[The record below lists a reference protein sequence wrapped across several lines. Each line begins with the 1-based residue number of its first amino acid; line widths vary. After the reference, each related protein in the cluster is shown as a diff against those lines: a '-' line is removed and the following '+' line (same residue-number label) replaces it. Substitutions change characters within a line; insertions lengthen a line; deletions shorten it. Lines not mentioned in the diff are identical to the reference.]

1 MFDLVTKHKRIAQ
14 GILFLLM
21 VPFAFF
27 GVDYYFQRGNLDA
40 DVATVSGK
48 KITQAEF
55 AESMREQ
62 TDQMRRQL
70 GRNFDPAMF
79 ESPEVRFALLEQL
92 INQRL
97 ITDKALSEQFRVSDV
112 QLQQFISAL
121 PAFQDNGAFS
131 ADRYRQMLSAQ
142 NMTPLMFEQRL
153 RDDLLRSAVQEPIVS
168 ANIVARTSVERYLAL
183 LEQRR
188 EVAVVLI
195 DPAPFLKDVK
205 VSDADIRGFYDKN
218 TGSFQTP
225 EQARIE
231 YVLLTQ
237 EALSARVVVDP
248 ADVRKQYEAN
258 AKQYTAEEERG
269 AAHILIPVKPD
280 ASAEDK
286 AAAKKLADEVFAKAK
301 GAPARF
307 ADLAKEFSK
316 DPGSAAQGGDL
327 GQFARGSMVKP
338 FEDAVFAAKAD
349 DLLAPVQ
356 TDFGWHIIKVTGVR
370 PSRTLGFDD
379 VKVQIEADLRKQR
392 SAAKFATSSDQFQ
405 NLVYEQADSL
415 NGVAKALELKIETSP
430 LVTRTQAQA
439 LGMGNAKFV
448 QALFSPES
456 LQSKRNTE
464 AIEVAPGTLLAGRI
478 VEYMPA
484 APRPFDDVKDEI
496 RLQLVRKAA
505 TDLAQA
511 GGQDK
516 LKLLQAGKSDK
527 DAGVSFGKPVV
538 ISRGQPQPGL
548 SPEALGR
555 VFEAN
560 PDKLPAFTGAINE
573 KGGFSIVKVLNVF
586 TPSPTDKARLDM
598 ASARLSEQLGREMFQ
613 AYLQSLRA
621 RADVKINQVNL
632 DKK

>member
-14 GILFLLM
+14 GILLLLM
-21 VPFAFF
+21 IPFLFF
-27 GVDYYFQRGNLDA
+27 GVDYYFQRDNLDA

-55 AESMREQ
+55 AESIREQ
-62 TDQMRRQL
+62 SDQMRQQL

-79 ESPEVRFALLEQL
+79 ESPEVRFALLDQL

-97 ITDKALSEQFRVSDV
+97 ITDKALEEKFRVSDA
-112 QLQQFISAL
+112 QLQQFIAAL
-121 PAFQDNGAFS
+121 PAFQDAGAFS
-131 ADRYRQMLSAQ
+131 PDRYRQMLATQ

-153 RDDLLRSAVQEPIVS
+153 RDDLLRSAVQEPIAS
-168 ANIVARTSVERYLAL
+168 ASIVARTSVERYLSL
-183 LEQRR
+183 LEQQR
-188 EVAVVLI
+188 EVAVALI
-195 DPAPFLKDVK
+195 DPAPFLKDVN
-205 VSDADIRGFYDKN
+205 VTDADVRAFYDKN
-218 TGSFQTP
+218 TASFQTP

-237 EALSARVVVDP
+237 EALSTLVVVDA

-258 AKQYTAEEERG
+258 AKQYTADEERS
-269 AAHILIPVKPD
+269 AAHILITVKPD
-280 ASAEDK
+280 ASADDK
-286 AAAKKLADEVFAKAK
+286 AAARKLADDVFAKAK
-301 GAPARF
+301 AAPARF
-307 ADLAKEFSK
+307 AELANEFSK

-338 FEDAVFAAKAD
+338 FEDAVFAAKAG

-356 TDFGWHIIKVTGVR
+356 SDFGWHIIKVNGVR
-370 PSRTLGFDD
+370 PSRTLSFDD
-379 VKVQIEADLRKQR
+379 VKVQIEADLRIQR
-392 SAAKFATSSDQFQ
+392 SAAKFATSADQFQ

-415 NGVAKALELKIETSP
+415 IGVAKALELKIETSP
-430 LVTRTQAQA
+430 FVTRTQAQA

-464 AIEVAPGTLLAGRI
+464 AIEVAPGVLLAGRI
-478 VEYMPA
+478 SEYKPG

-496 RLQLVRKAA
+496 RQQLVRKAA

-511 GGQDK
+511 AGQDK

-527 DAGVSFGKPVV
+527 DVGITFGKPVT
-538 ISRGQPQPGL
+538 INRGQPQPGL
-548 SPEALGR
+548 SPVALGSI
-555 VFEAN
+555 FEAN

-573 KGGFSIVKVLNVF
+573 KGGFSIVKVLNVL
-586 TPSPTDKARLDM
+586 TPSPTDKARFDQ
-598 ASARLSEQLGREMFQ
+598 ASARLSEQLGREMLQ

>member
-1 MFDLVTKHKRIAQ
+1 MFDLVQKHKRFAQ
-14 GILFLLM
+14 VILFMMM

-27 GVDYYFQRGNLDA
+27 GVDYYFRGGSSET

-48 KITQAEF
+48 NISQAEF
-55 AESMREQ
+55 TESMREQ
-62 TDQMRRQL
+62 QDQMRRQL

-79 ESPEVRFALLEQL
+79 DSPEVRFALLEQL

-97 ITDKALSEQFRVSDV
+97 ITNKAQAERFRVTDV
-112 QLQQFISAL
+112 QLEQFIAAL
-121 PAFQDNGAFS
+121 PAFQANGAFS
-131 ADRYRQMLSAQ
+131 PEQYRQLLATQ

-153 RDDLLRSAVQEPIVS
+153 REDLLRAAVQEPIAG
-168 ANIVARTSVERYLAL
+168 ANIVARTSVERYLGL
-183 LEQRR
+183 LEQQR
-188 EVAVVLI
+188 EVAVALV
-195 DPAPFLKDVK
+195 DAAPFLKDVK
-205 VSDADIRGFYDKN
+205 VSDADVRAFYDKN

-237 EALSARVVVDP
+237 EALAARVVVDP
-248 ADVRKQYEAN
+248 AEVRKQFEAN
-258 AKQYTAEEERG
+258 AAQYTAEEERS

-280 ASAEDK
+280 ASAADK
-286 AAAKKLADEVFAKAK
+286 AAAKKLADEVHAKVK
-301 GAPARF
+301 TAPARF

-327 GQFARGSMVKP
+327 GQFARGAMVKP
-338 FEDAVFAAKAD
+338 FDDAVFAAKAG

-356 TDFGWHIIKVTGVR
+356 TDFGWHIIKVTAVR
-370 PSRTLGFDD
+370 PARTLAFDD
-379 VKVQIEADLRKQR
+379 VKVQIEGELRKQKG
-392 SAAKFATSSDQFQ
+392 AQKFANAAEQFQ

-415 NGVAKALELKIETSP
+415 NGAAKALELKIETTP
-430 LVTRTQAQA
+430 LITRSQAQA
-439 LGMGNAKFV
+439 LGMGNPKFV
-448 QALFSPES
+448 AALFAPES
-456 LQSKRNTE
+456 LQGKRNTE
-464 AIEVAPGTLLAGRI
+464 AIEVASGTLISGRI
-478 VEYMPA
+478 LEYKPA
-484 APRPFDDVKDEI
+484 APRPFDEVKEEI
-496 RLQLVRKAA
+496 RTQLVRKAA

-511 GGQDK
+511 AGQDK
-516 LKLLQAGKSDK
+516 LKLFEAGKSEK
-527 DAGVSFGKPVV
+527 DVGVNFGKPVT

-586 TPSPTDKARLDM
+586 TPSPTDKARIEQ
-598 ASARLSEQLGREMFQ
+598 ASARLSEQVGRELFQ
-613 AYLQSLRA
+613 SYLASLRA
-621 RADVKINQVNL
+621 KSDVKINQVNL